1 MISAQHLNL
10 LDEAMR
16 PRRERFSS
24 VDGLRAL
31 AALLVVIGL
40 VDAGL
45 RLAADRSAQAAQAA
59 QKELMALQ
67 SQPVM
72 AAAVAGAPSPAEL
85 ATLQRRYASTQQV
98 YTAIQSGAAGSA
110 QGYSHY
116 LTALARQSQNLG
128 GRALWITELSI
139 AADGSGLD
147 LLGRMTDPR
156 VLPEYLNHLNGE
168 PLFRGRSFAQV
179 SLRALPLP
187 GELDG
192 NGLAHGAGDALPGG
206 VTEFALH
213 AQATGQTLAASALPL
228 GTLR

>member
-40 VDAGL
+40 ANAGL

-59 QKELMALQ
+59 QQELMALQ
-67 SQPVM
+67 SHPAT

-98 YTAIQSGAAGSA
+98 FTAIQSGAAGSV
-110 QGYSHY
+110 QGYSQY

-147 LLGRMTDPR
+147 LLGRLTDPR

-192 NGLAHGAGDALPGG
+192 NALAHGAGEALPSG

-213 AQATGQTLAASALPL
+213 AQATGQTLAASALPM